1 MINHM
6 TALLKE
12 RQKNITPKTVMDL
25 AKDNSD
31 GLAVYIANIASDVT
45 AFAAVTAAQL
55 FGLQLIGIGESVAR
69 LNPWHVDNISKKVD
83 SYTKG
88 NTMLRPSLKVELT
101 PLKNP
106 AKYGALS
113 LVVPESRY
121 EIWAEK
127 MKKA

>member
-12 RQKNITPKTVMDL
+12 RQKNITSKTVMDL
-25 AKDNSD
+25 AIDNSD

-69 LNPWHVDNISKKVD
+69 LNP
-83 SYTKG
+83 
-88 NTMLRPSLKVELT
+88 
-101 PLKNP
+101 
-106 AKYGALS
+106 
-113 LVVPESRY
+113 
-121 EIWAEK
+121 
-127 MKKA
+127 